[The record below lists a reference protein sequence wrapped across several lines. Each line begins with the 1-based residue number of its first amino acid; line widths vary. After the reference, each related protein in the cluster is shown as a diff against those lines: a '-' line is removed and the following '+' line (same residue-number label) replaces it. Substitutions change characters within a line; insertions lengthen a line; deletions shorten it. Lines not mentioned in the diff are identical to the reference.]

1 MVSDRDIER
10 SKTMMTEM
18 WRKSDKGGRKDL
30 RSIGDMNPFFSSGM
44 IQQREALES
53 SLEKQF
59 DLPVTALCASTRE
72 ITLRRRRRRRRRRR
86 KKKRKLIYSYANYH
100 PFTVFICPYTYSFQS
115 TLPFCI
121 YLVGARF
128 CKGVKVCLGHRVAPI
143 YALRGLCEID
153 FI

>member
-1 MVSDRDIER
+1 MVSDRDNER

-18 WRKSDKGGRKDL
+18 ARESVKGGRNDL
-30 RSIGDMNPFFSSGM
+30 RSVGEMNLFFSSGM
-44 IQQREALES
+44 IQQLVALES
-53 SLEKQF
+53 SLEKQL
-59 DLPVTALCASTRE
+59 DLPVTPLCAYTRDNAE
-72 ITLRRRRRRRRRRR
+72 
-86 KKKRKLIYSYANYH
+86 KKKLIYSYANYH
-100 PFTVFICPYTYSFQS
+100 PFTMFICPYTYSFQS

>member
-10 SKTMMTEM
+10 SKTMITEM
-18 WRKSDKGGRKDL
+18 ARKSVKGGRKDL
-30 RSIGDMNPFFSSGM
+30 RSVGDINPFFSSGM
-44 IQQREALES
+44 IQQLEALDS

-59 DLPVTALCASTRE
+59 DLPVTALCAYTRDNAE
-72 ITLRRRRRRRRRRR
+72 KK